1 MNIQRFIL
9 KKTATSVWQITDLKD
24 DLPVCVIT
32 RNGRDPARQEA
43 MMKVML
49 DALNAAVDAR
59 SFLRRNGHGPDGP
72 PSGRNAAASRPRKT
86 EQN

>member
-9 KKTATSVWQITDLKD
+9 KKTATSVWQIVDTKD

-32 RNGRDPARQEA
+32 RNGRDPERLQA
-43 MMKVML
+43 MVTVML

-59 SFLRRNGHGPDGP
+59 NSLRSNGHGPDGP
-72 PSGRNAAASRPRKT
+72 PSGRNAAVAKPQGARHD
-86 EQN
+86 